1 MNKTVNK
8 VKPAY
13 TFYLQKNLRVIE
25 TLVKRGTK
33 EELVAGIT
41 KLIKPAAST
50 YVNNQG
56 RRLPTKKKRFVRII
70 NSKKMDNEQILKF
83 CLNSI
88 AKAARTEAKYNNLP
102 LE

>member
-1 MNKTVNK
+1 MKSVNK

-41 KLIKPAAST
+41 QIIKPAAST
-50 YVNNQG
+50 YVNEQG
-56 RRLPTKKKRFVRII
+56 RRLPTKKKKFVGII
-70 NSKKMDNEQILKF
+70 KSKTYGV
-83 CLNSI
+83 
-88 AKAARTEAKYNNLP
+88 AAG
-102 LE
+102 